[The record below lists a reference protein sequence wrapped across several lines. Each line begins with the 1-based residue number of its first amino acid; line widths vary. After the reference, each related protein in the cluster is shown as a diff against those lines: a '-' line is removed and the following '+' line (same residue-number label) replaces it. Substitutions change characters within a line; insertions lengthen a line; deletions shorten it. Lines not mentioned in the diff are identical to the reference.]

1 MIAFTNRGDEMIRED
16 IMERLVCFSDE
27 EINNLNGFV
36 GIDKSIFISEQSNVV
51 DADKLLKANQQFAVR
66 KHARFCEYPKHRHN
80 YLEFMYVYGGEMVT
94 IIDDQE
100 IVIKQGE
107 LLLLNQNIE
116 HAIKY
121 TNEND
126 IIFNFII
133 KPEFLEFLS
142 GMAEEQNEVFSFI
155 FDALYSYD
163 NKGEYLIF
171 KVSNNEIVRNH
182 IEAIITNI
190 YQQQLNHSF
199 TLKLLVGL
207 LLTELMNNPHL
218 IETYESNNYNK
229 LVVISILK
237 YITLNYQEGS
247 LSVLAKQIH
256 QPDNKI
262 CKLIKEHTGSTF
274 KQLIQ
279 EERLKAAANLL
290 KTTSLPIV
298 EIMQEVGYENITYFY
313 KIFKEKFKIT
323 PSIYRNHNLR

>member
-100 IVIKQGE
+100 IV
-107 LLLLNQNIE
+107 
-116 HAIKY
+116 
-121 TNEND
+121 
-126 IIFNFII
+126 NFII

-199 TLKLLVGL
+199 
-207 LLTELMNNPHL
+207 E
-218 IETYESNNYNK
+218 NK
-229 LVVISILK
+229 NTI
-237 YITLNYQEGS
+237 
-247 LSVLAKQIH
+247 
-256 QPDNKI
+256 KI
-262 CKLIKEHTGSTF
+262 
-274 KQLIQ
+274 
-279 EERLKAAANLL
+279 
-290 KTTSLPIV
+290 
-298 EIMQEVGYENITYFY
+298 
-313 KIFKEKFKIT
+313 
-323 PSIYRNHNLR
+323 